1 MGAIDWRWM
10 GVKSLVQYL
19 ASAEG
24 EGHDAAV
31 YDTGYEFDPQ
41 NKDAVRFIASV
52 AMTKAALGKENFR
65 GGMPT
70 DGSVVPVE
78 KTSQNERIKKSSL
91 ERACREENSET
102 LYIPDAAE
110 YQKLVQEALK
120 YRRIHISDMTGQE
133 LEEFEERQKRV
144 KRSDARYMALHYY
157 LPTAFAIL
165 TLIYIIYLFT
175 H

>member
-41 NKDAVRFIASV
+41 NENAVRFIASA

-65 GGMPT
+65 EEMPT

-78 KTSQNERIKKSSL
+78 KTSQNERIKNPL
-91 ERACREENSET
+91 
-102 LYIPDAAE
+102 
-110 YQKLVQEALK
+110 
-120 YRRIHISDMTGQE
+120 
-133 LEEFEERQKRV
+133 
-144 KRSDARYMALHYY
+144 
-157 LPTAFAIL
+157 
-165 TLIYIIYLFT
+165 
-175 H
+175 